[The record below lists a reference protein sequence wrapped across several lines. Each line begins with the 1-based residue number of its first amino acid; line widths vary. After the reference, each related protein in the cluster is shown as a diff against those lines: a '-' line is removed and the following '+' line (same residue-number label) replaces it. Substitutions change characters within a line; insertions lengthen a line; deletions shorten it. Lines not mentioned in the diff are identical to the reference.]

1 MPGAGIVK
9 VELTRT
15 LAADGSAQSP
25 STTFDHIKDRKIIAV
40 LTLAGLGPGTN
51 VSFERYLNGN
61 RADSKSATLTRKEKF
76 FYFNFIARAGTT
88 LAVGQYRLRFSVA
101 NRAVQE
107 ATYVVQ

>member
-1 MPGAGIVK
+1 MLQDLRHAV
-9 VELTRT
+9 RT
-15 LAADGSAQSP
+15 LSKSP
-25 STTFDHIKDRKIIAV
+25 TFTSVAV